1 MEALI
6 AALVGW
12 ISTEDAII
20 NIQTGLRIVNVTEQ
34 DDKPAA
40 EIFYPDGTSEV
51 YEGKDAEAIFDRSDQ
66 LSAAGNVLIEQ
77 LNKLTQGEP
86 QQ

>member
-20 NIQTGLRIVNVTEQ
+20 NIQTGLRIVNVTEH

-77 LNKLTQGEP
+77 LNKLTQGVP